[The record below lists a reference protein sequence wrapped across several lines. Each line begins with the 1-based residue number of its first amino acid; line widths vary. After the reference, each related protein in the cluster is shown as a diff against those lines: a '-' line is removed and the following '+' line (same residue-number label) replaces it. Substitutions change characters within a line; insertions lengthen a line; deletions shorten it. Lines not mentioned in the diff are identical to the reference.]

1 VGVDQDQQARAAL
14 VGASLLSAR
23 TERALLSA
31 AVIALF
37 VIGYFAIGRSIRP
50 ESAHDLAT
58 AWDRRI
64 PFVAWTVWIY
74 LWLFPASLLP
84 LFVVRCPRLFR
95 RTIAAYT
102 IVIVVSLAVFAAYPV
117 TSGHLREA
125 AGTLDA
131 DSVSPW
137 AVLTVYRLDPPLNL
151 FPSLHLSI
159 ALLAALSAWTASRLY
174 GVLTGVG
181 VVLVAISICTVKQH
195 VLADAVGAFVLS
207 GIVYAA
213 VLRPY
218 VPVSGAATAYGWRG
232 AAAYAAFTALAYA
245 GFVAAFLLRG

>member
-1 VGVDQDQQARAAL
+1 MGLDQDQQARDPL
-14 VGASLLSAR
+14 GGASLLSGR

-37 VIGYFAIGRSIRP
+37 VTGYFAIGRGVAP
-50 ESAHDLAT
+50 ETAHDLTT
-58 AWDRRI
+58 AWDLKI

-74 LWLFPASLLP
+74 LWLFPAALLP

-102 IVIVVSLAVFAAYPV
+102 IVIVVSLAVFATFPV
-117 TSGHLREA
+117 TSRHLREA
-125 AGTLDA
+125 AGALDA
-131 DSVSPW
+131 ARLSPW
-137 AVLTVYRLDPPLNL
+137 AVLTLYRLDPPLNL

-174 GVLTGVG
+174 GTLTGVG

-195 VLADAVGAFVLS
+195 VLADAVGALVLS
-207 GIVYAA
+207 GVVYAG

-218 VPVSGAATAYGWRG
+218 APAPGVVTAYGWRG
-232 AAAYAAFTALAYA
+232 PAAHAALTALVYA

>member
-1 VGVDQDQQARAAL
+1 MDQDQQARDPL
-14 VGASLLSAR
+14 GGASLLSEK

-37 VIGYFAIGRSIRP
+37 VTGYFAIGRSIRV
-50 ESAHDLAT
+50 EAAHDLTT
-58 AWDRRI
+58 AWDLGI

-74 LWLFPASLLP
+74 LWLFPAALLP
-84 LFVVRCPRLFR
+84 LFTVRCMRLFR
-95 RTIAAYT
+95 RTIVAYT
-102 IVIVVSLAVFAAYPV
+102 IVIALSLAVFVAFPV
-117 TSGHLREA
+117 TSRHLREA
-125 AGTLDA
+125 AGALDA
-131 DSVSPW
+131 GRLTPW

-159 ALLAALSAWTASRLY
+159 ALLSALAAWTASRVY
-174 GVLTGVG
+174 GALAGVG

-195 VLADAVGAFVLS
+195 VLADAAGAFVLA
-207 GIVYAA
+207 GVVYGS

-218 VPVSGAATAYGWRG
+218 VPAPGAATAYGWRG

-245 GFVAAFLLRG
+245 GFIAAFLLRG